1 MGLAGWRGR
10 AEGGVCL
17 PQVEEHVGLLVQD
30 RLDVAGM
37 DQGVVHLVPLP
48 VASLEPHRVWGRHSQ
63 TEGFRT
69 LSERGDAPCC

>member
-10 AEGGVCL
+10 VEGGVCL
-17 PQVEEHVGLLVQD
+17 PQVEEHVGLLVQNH
-30 RLDVAGM
+30 LDVAGM